1 MTSERRRA
9 FLKLKSSVTSLRRSQ
24 VNPLSVNDF
33 FHELRKKKQKKYFSF
48 FFN

>member
-9 FLKLKSSVTSLRRSQ
+9 FFKLKSTMTSLRRSQ

-33 FHELRKKKQKKYFSF
+33 FYQLRKKTKEIF
-48 FFN
+48 